1 MLTGKRDKR
10 FFTAEQFAV
19 MLRDHEM
26 TIKHDDGLYRHL
38 YCRSTK
44 HCFDWFD
51 IVTWPGSL
59 SFSGDLGSYTFSR
72 TDDMLGFF
80 AGKDGR
86 DLPFDYWA
94 EKAVAVDRH
103 SGMKTHSK
111 RALLRVV
118 VDRAKD
124 MISDLEDGDR
134 KRRREITHAAKEL
147 IEQIRNC
154 DTWAGMLNAFREF
167 DQAGL
172 RFDDCESI
180 PDPVLVQ
187 RFYLACRCI
196 NWAANRYLEIKKLEG
211 LAC

>member
-10 FFTAEQFAV
+10 FVTAEEFAV

-26 TIKHDDGLYRHL
+26 TIEHDDGLYRHL
-38 YCRSTK
+38 HCRSSK

-59 SFSGDLGSYTFSR
+59 AFSGDLGSYTFSR

-94 EKAVAVDRH
+94 QKAVAVDRH

-111 RALLRVV
+111 RALLQFV

-134 KRRREITHAAKEL
+134 KGRREIIEAAREL
-147 IEQIRNC
+147 IDDVRHCNTWFEMT
-154 DTWAGMLNAFREF
+154 DTVVNFNK
-167 DQAGL
+167 AGL
-172 RFDDCESI
+172 SFEDAESL

-196 NWAANRYLEIKKLEG
+196 NWAANRYWQAKKLEG